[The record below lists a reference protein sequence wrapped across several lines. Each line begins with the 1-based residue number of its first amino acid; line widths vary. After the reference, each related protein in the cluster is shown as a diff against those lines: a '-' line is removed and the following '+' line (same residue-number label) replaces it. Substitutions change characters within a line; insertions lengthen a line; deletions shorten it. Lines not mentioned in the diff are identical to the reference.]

1 MKIIKK
7 VISVLIACAFIIGAT
22 TLVTTGASI
31 EDTAKSAESGK
42 RYSSTIAMNKNVDYK
57 ITLNKSGTIK
67 VDISTASS
75 MVYVYL
81 YDSDGNDIASSSVTM
96 KSGQNYIVTQY
107 KEDTVR
113 LCWNSKVEKSVGSIE
128 YDDIAKG
135 TYYVRITRDS
145 PIYFGNGKPN
155 NGTGKTIVKI
165 TYPSEDSDNSD
176 NNKISCLTLKMSK
189 GDKIKLGAIVEP
201 SDAEI
206 SWTSSKSDIVSV
218 SQSGTVTAKKEGK
231 AYITAKCGKSK
242 CKIMI
247 IVEDD

>member
-7 VISVLIACAFIIGAT
+7 VISAVIACAFIVGAT
-22 TLVTTGASI
+22 TLVTTAASI
-31 EDTAKSAESGK
+31 EDTAKAAESGK
-42 RYSSTIAMNKNVDYK
+42 KYSSTIAMHKNADYK

-113 LCWNSKVEKSVGSIE
+113 LCWNSKVEKSVGTVE
-128 YDDIAKG
+128 YDDVAKG
-135 TYYVRITRDS
+135 TYYIRITRDK
-145 PIYFGNGKPN
+145 PIYFGNGIPN
-155 NGTGKTIVKI
+155 EGTGKTTVKI
-165 TYPSEDSDNSD
+165 TYPSKDSSDSDNS
-176 NNKISCLTLKMSK
+176 KISCLTLKMEK

-201 SDAEI
+201 NDAEI
-206 SWTSSKSDIVSV
+206 SWTSSKSDIASV
-218 SQSGTVTAKKEGK
+218 SQSGTVTAKKVGK
-231 AYITAKCGKSK
+231 AYITAKCGNSK
-242 CKIMI
+242 IKIMI